1 MHAVPLSIQLRYFLS
16 ICGLAMTV
24 KNQLNPFEFSE
35 ADTCREFVTPAIQAS
50 GWGDGPCEI
59 AEQRSFT
66 AGRIVLAG
74 RQAKRR
80 EGKRAD
86 YLLRYRRDL
95 TLAVVEAKPYKS
107 AVGDGL
113 QQAKD
118 YAEILGIKFAYAT
131 NGREIIEFDF
141 ITGIERRIDRY
152 PTPDEL
158 WHRLIVGTPL
168 NSAVAVKTM
177 LQSLNHST
185 GNPPRY
191 YQEIA
196 INRAVSA
203 ILSGKKRILLTMA
216 TGTGKTP
223 TAFHIVWKLW
233 TSGWNKSADPTR
245 KTRVLFLADRN
256 ILVDDPKDK
265 TFAVFGD
272 ARWKI
277 ENGDAVKGRE
287 IYFAT
292 YQSIAEDERR
302 LGLYKEY
309 SPDYFDLIIIDE
321 CHRGSS
327 RADSTWREILE
338 WFEPAFQLGLT
349 ATPLREE
356 SRDTYAYFG
365 QPLYEY
371 SLKQGIED
379 GFLAPYRVHRVITT
393 FDAAGWRPTRG
404 QLDRYG
410 NEIPDEEYHTKDF
423 ERLVSL
429 RARTEAV
436 AQHLSD
442 YLKRTDRFAKTIV
455 FCVDQ
460 EHADEMR
467 RALSNL
473 NADLVAQNP
482 NYVCRVTAAEGDIGR
497 GHLSR
502 FQDLETNQSTPT
514 ILTSSQMLTT
524 GVDAPTVK
532 NVVLVRVIGSM
543 SEFKQI
549 IGRGT
554 RVREDYNKLFFDILD
569 YTGSATRMF
578 ADPDFDGDAAR
589 VTEEATDD
597 TGQVTEPEHI
607 VEFDQRQNEEY
618 PLPEPRLPLGVSE
631 PISIERRKFYVD
643 GGRVEIAA
651 HLVYELDADGN
662 NLRMVQFSDYTAE
675 KVRVLYRSPED
686 LAEHW
691 KDPATRDALIAQLA
705 DRGID
710 LAHLVEQT
718 NQPDADLLD
727 LLCHVAFNA
736 PLLTR
741 RQRAEKLRRDRTD
754 FFDQYGL
761 EARQILS
768 ELLDR
773 YTEYGNDQLRL
784 PDALRIS
791 PISDHGN
798 AIEIAAKF
806 GGAEQLRDAVN
817 GLSQLLYS

>member
-1 MHAVPLSIQLRYFLS
+1 MSTGGHESASEY
-16 ICGLAMTV
+16 
-24 KNQLNPFEFSE
+24 SE
-35 ADTCREFVTPAIQAS
+35 ADTCREFITPAIQAA
-50 GWGDGPCEI
+50 GWGDNSTEI
-59 AEQRSFT
+59 AEQRTFT
-66 AGRIVLAG
+66 DGRIVLTG
-74 RQAKRR
+74 RSAKRR

-95 TLAVVEAKPYKS
+95 TLAVVEAKPYKTP
-107 AVGDGL
+107 AGDGM
-113 QQAKD
+113 QQAKE
-118 YAEILGIKFAYAT
+118 YAEILGLKFAYAS
-131 NGREIIEFDF
+131 NGRELIEFDF
-141 ITGIERRIDRY
+141 LTGIEQKIDRY
-152 PTPDEL
+152 PTPEEL
-158 WHRLIVGTPL
+158 WQRQTNGTPIAT
-168 NSAVAVKTM
+168 SAAAKTM
-177 LQSLNHST
+177 LQALNHST
-185 GNPPRY
+185 GKPPRY

-196 INRAVSA
+196 INRTVQA
-203 ILSGKKRILLTMA
+203 ILSGQKRILLTMA

-233 TSGWNKSADPTR
+233 NSGWNKDADPTR

-265 TFAVFGD
+265 TFAIFGD

-287 IYFAT
+287 IYFST
-292 YQSIAEDERR
+292 YQAIAEDERR
-302 LGLYKEY
+302 PGLYKEY

-327 RADSTWREILE
+327 RANSTWREILE
-338 WFEPAFQLGLT
+338 WFDPAFQLGLT
-349 ATPLREE
+349 ATPLRDE

-410 NEIPDEEYHTKDF
+410 KEIPDEEYHTRDF

-429 RARTEAV
+429 KARTEAV
-436 AQHLSD
+436 AQHLTD
-442 YLKRTDRFAKTIV
+442 YLKRTDRYAKTIV

-543 SEFKQI
+543 SEFKQT

-578 ADPDFDGDAAR
+578 ADPDFDGHAAQ
-589 VTEEATDD
+589 VMEEAANDE
-597 TGQVTEPEHI
+597 GQVVEPEHV
-607 VEFDQRQNEEY
+607 VEFDHQQNEEH
-618 PLPEPRLPLGVSE
+618 PPIEPEQPQGVNDLAQDL
-631 PISIERRKFYVD
+631 RRKFYVD

-686 LAEHW
+686 LACHW
-691 KDPATRDALIAQLA
+691 KDPATREALIAQLA

-710 LAHLVEQT
+710 LAQLVEQT

-727 LLCHVAFNA
+727 LLCHVAFSA

-741 RQRAEKLRRDRTD
+741 HQRAEKLRRDRPD
-754 FFDQYGL
+754 FFDQFGE

-773 YTEYGNDQLRL
+773 YTENGTDQLRL
-784 PDALRIS
+784 PDALRIA
-791 PISDHGN
+791 PISGHGN
-798 AIEIAAKF
+798 AMEIAAKF
-806 GGAEQLRDAVN
+806 GGPEQLRMAVT
-817 GLSQLLYS
+817 QMQATLYT

>member
-1 MHAVPLSIQLRYFLS
+1 
-16 ICGLAMTV
+16 MTL
-24 KNQLNPFEFSE
+24 NSPNPFEFSE
-35 ADTCREFVTPAIQAS
+35 ADTCREYVTPAIQAA
-50 GWGDGPCEI
+50 GWGDSPFEI

-66 AGRIVLAG
+66 DGRIVLIG
-74 RQAKRR
+74 RTAKRR

-107 AVGDGL
+107 LAGDGL

-118 YAEILGIKFAYAT
+118 YAEILGLKFAYAT

-141 ITGIERRIDRY
+141 LTGIEQKIDRY

-158 WHRLIVGTPL
+158 WHRQTVGTPL
-168 NSAVAVKTM
+168 TSAVAVKTM

-185 GNPPRY
+185 GKPPRY

-196 INRAVSA
+196 INRTVSA
-203 ILSGKKRILLTMA
+203 ILSGQKRILLTMA

-233 TSGWNKSADPTR
+233 TSGWNKDADPTR

-265 TFAVFGD
+265 TFAIFGD

-277 ENGDAVKGRE
+277 EGGEAVKGRE
-287 IYFAT
+287 IYFST
-292 YQSIAEDERR
+292 YQAIAEDERR
-302 LGLYKEY
+302 PGLYREY

-404 QLDRYG
+404 QLDRHG

-429 RARTEAV
+429 KARTEAV
-436 AQHLSD
+436 AQHLTD

-473 NADLVAQNP
+473 NADLVAQNS

-578 ADPDFDGDAAR
+578 ADPDFDGHAAQ
-589 VTEEATDD
+589 VMEEAANEA
-597 TGQVTEPEHI
+597 GQVVEPEHV
-607 VEFDQRQNEEY
+607 VEFDQQQNEEY
-618 PLPEPRLPLGVSE
+618 PPIEPGQPQGVND
-631 PISIERRKFYVD
+631 PALDKRRKFYVD

-686 LAEHW
+686 LANHW
-691 KDPATRDALIAQLA
+691 KDPATREALIAQLA

-710 LAHLVEQT
+710 LAQLVEQT

-741 RQRAEKLRRDRTD
+741 RQRAEKLRRDKSD
-754 FFDQYGL
+754 FFDQYSD
-761 EARQILS
+761 EARQILN

-773 YTEYGNDQLRL
+773 YTENGTDQLRL
-784 PDALRIS
+784 PDALRIG
-791 PISDHGN
+791 PISTHGN
-798 AIEIAAKF
+798 AMEIAAKF
-806 GGAEQLRDAVN
+806 GGPEQLREAVT
-817 GLSQLLYS
+817 QLQISLYMNWTV

>member
-1 MHAVPLSIQLRYFLS
+1 MPGNSAP
-16 ICGLAMTV
+16 
-24 KNQLNPFEFSE
+24 NPFEFTE
-35 ADTCREFVTPAIQAS
+35 ADTCREYVTPAIQAA
-50 GWGDGPCEI
+50 GWGDSPFEI

-66 AGRIVLAG
+66 DGRIVLLG
-74 RQAKRR
+74 RSAKRR

-86 YLLRYRRDL
+86 YLLRLRRDL
-95 TLAVVEAKPYKS
+95 TLAVVEAKPYKTP
-107 AVGDGL
+107 AGDGM
-113 QQAKD
+113 QQAKE
-118 YAEILGIKFAYAT
+118 YAAILGLKFAYAT

-141 ITGIERRIDRY
+141 LTGIERKVTGY

-158 WHRLIVGTPL
+158 WQRQTAGTSL
-168 NSAVAVKTM
+168 ANKVATKIM

-185 GNPPRY
+185 GKAPRY

-196 INRAVSA
+196 INRTVGA
-203 ILSGKKRILLTMA
+203 ILEGQKRILLTMA

-233 TSGWNKSADPTR
+233 TSGWNKDNDPTR

-265 TFAVFGD
+265 TFAIFGD

-277 ENGDAVKGRE
+277 ENGEAVKGRE
-287 IYFAT
+287 IYFST
-292 YQSIAEDERR
+292 YQAIAEDERR
-302 LGLYKEY
+302 SGLYKEY
-309 SPDYFDLIIIDE
+309 SPDYFDLIVIDE

-349 ATPLREE
+349 ATPLRDE
-356 SRDTYAYFG
+356 SRNTYAYFG
-365 QPLYEY
+365 KPLYEY

-379 GFLAPYRVHRVITT
+379 GFLAPYRVHRVVTT

-404 QLDRYG
+404 QLDRFG
-410 NEIPDEEYHTKDF
+410 KEIPDEEYHTKDF

-429 RARTEAV
+429 KARTEAV
-436 AQHLSD
+436 ARHLTD
-442 YLKRTDRFAKTIV
+442 YMKRTDRYAKTIV

-473 NADLVAQNP
+473 NSDLVALNP
-482 NYVCRVTAAEGDIGR
+482 NYVCRVTDAEGDIGR

-532 NVVLVRVIGSM
+532 NVVLLRVIGSM

-578 ADPDFDGDAAR
+578 ADPDFDGKAA
-589 VTEEATDD
+589 
-597 TGQVTEPEHI
+597 QVTQETADDQGQI
-607 VEFDQRQNEEY
+607 VESKKVLDFDLQQNEEY
-618 PLPEPRLPLGVSE
+618 SPTELRPPLEGNDTLP
-631 PISIERRKFYVD
+631 IERRKFYVD
-643 GGRVEIAA
+643 GGNVEIAA
-651 HLVYELDADGN
+651 HLVFELDADGN
-662 NLRMVQFSDYTAE
+662 HLRMVQFSDYTAE

-686 LAEHW
+686 LANHW
-691 KDPATRDALIAQLA
+691 RDPITRDALIDQLA

-710 LAHLVEQT
+710 LNQLVEQL
-718 NQPDADLLD
+718 NQPDPDLLD

-741 RQRAEKLRRDRTD
+741 RQRAEKLRRDKQD
-754 FFDQYGL
+754 FFDQYGE
-761 EARQILS
+761 EAREILNQ
-768 ELLDR
+768 LLDR
-773 YTEYGNDQLRL
+773 YTENGTDQLRL
-784 PDALRIS
+784 PDALRIT
-791 PISDHGN
+791 PISNHGN
-798 AIEIAAKF
+798 ALEIAAKF
-806 GGAEQLRDAVN
+806 GGADRLRLAIDN
-817 GLSQLLYS
+817 LQIYLYQ